1 MSWQP
6 TFAQGDMRAWT
17 NHFIDQLHRVS
28 RPSCET
34 LEFLQ
39 RLCREPR
46 RVRAKCDIVLGGA
59 PSGQLHILLGGWA
72 CRTRTLTDGRRQITT
87 FLLAGDICDLDTL
100 YIDPSAE
107 TVSALTDCEVAIIP
121 HSRVREL
128 ARHDAGFAEA
138 LGWFAA
144 FDKVVLGARIASL
157 GQRPARERAAHL
169 LCELITRLRA
179 RGEAN
184 GDSCRVPLTQEQLG
198 EALGL
203 TTVHVNRVLQGL
215 RADNVVARDGDRLT
229 ILDWEGLQAI
239 GCFSP
244 TFLQLAGRTHS
255 QPVG

>member
-6 TFAQGDMRAWT
+6 AFTQGHTRDRT
-17 NHFIDQLHRVS
+17 NQFIGQLRRVS
-28 RPSCET
+28 CPLPET

-46 RVRAKCDIVLGGA
+46 RVCAKSDIVLSGT
-59 PSGQLHILLGGWA
+59 PSAYLHIVLSGWA
-72 CRTRTLTDGRRQITT
+72 CRTRTLADGRRQITA
-87 FLLAGDICDLDTL
+87 FLLSGDICDLDNVFF
-100 YIDPSAE
+100 DPPGES
-107 TVSALTDCEVAIIP
+107 VSALTECEVAAIP
-121 HSRVREL
+121 KARLRDL
-128 ARHDAGFAEA
+128 ARRDADFAEA

-144 FDKVVLGARIASL
+144 HDKVVLGARIASL
-157 GQRPARERAAHL
+157 GQRPAQERIAHL

-215 RADNVVARDGDRLT
+215 RADNVVVRDGDRLT

-244 TFLQLAGRTHS
+244 TYLHLPGRTHS
-255 QPVG
+255 QPIA